1 MQYGGKNILLIDL
14 GGTNLRAAFGS
25 RDGIDLDAIQKI
37 KLDRLDHFYEI
48 LEQLI
53 ASKDGLLKMLLFL
66 LQDQR
71 MEIPLQ

>member
-37 KLDRLDHFYEI
+37 YQINRHIVFGVHVI
-48 LEQLI
+48 LIILLYIYQKVYMLI
-53 ASKDGLLKMLLFL
+53 K
-66 LQDQR
+66 
-71 MEIPLQ
+71 